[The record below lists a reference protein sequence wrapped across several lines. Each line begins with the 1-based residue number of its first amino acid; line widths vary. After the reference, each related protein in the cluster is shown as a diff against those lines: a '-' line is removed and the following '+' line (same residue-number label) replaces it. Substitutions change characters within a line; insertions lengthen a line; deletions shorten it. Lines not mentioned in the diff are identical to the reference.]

1 MAGVDARPVA
11 TSLSA
16 VGRAAAT
23 AHPRDLVLWHGLSA
37 VCMAVML
44 VAVVPTWLA
53 GGAVVAFVVGL
64 PWCVLQA
71 VRHQHRAAY
80 LRVCVCSAAMVA
92 MLVPG
97 GPGHASMSGAMSGA
111 MSMPR
116 HPDRGPLVVL
126 LTVAL
131 LTVALAC
138 VATAVTS
145 VTTVG
150 RRDRPSPRDG
160 RRAAAG
166 LGEAVLATAMAAM
179 LTGLL

>member
-1 MAGVDARPVA
+1 MV
-11 TSLSA
+11 TSPAALD
-16 VGRAAAT
+16 RAAAP

-44 VAVVPTWLA
+44 VGVVPTWLA
-53 GGAVVAFVVGL
+53 GGAVVAFAVGL

-71 VRHQHRAAY
+71 VRHQHSAAY
-80 LRVCVCSAAMVA
+80 LRVSVCSAAMVA

-97 GPGHASMSGAMSGA
+97 GLGDTSMSVAMTGAMTA
-111 MSMPR
+111 

-126 LTVAL
+126 LTLAL

-138 VATAVTS
+138 VATAITS
-145 VTTVG
+145 VTLVG
-150 RRDRPSPRDG
+150 RRDRPSLRDG